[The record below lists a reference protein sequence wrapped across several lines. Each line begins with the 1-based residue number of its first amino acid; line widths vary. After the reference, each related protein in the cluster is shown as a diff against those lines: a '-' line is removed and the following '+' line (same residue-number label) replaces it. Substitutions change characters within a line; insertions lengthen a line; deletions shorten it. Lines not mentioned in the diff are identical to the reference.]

1 MVRHYVGRLALP
13 KSDPTRQGAEAA
25 KHSKAVTIAVVESHR
40 RQPEY
45 IFDLSGGD
53 LSLDFANTISRRVV
67 QERRKDHLTTYDDL
81 VAFARQS
88 KALSVPEAEPLL
100 NYAHHHQEQARAVLQ
115 EALEFREVLYRT
127 FSALAAGSQARP
139 SDVWKINKCAVQAMT
154 HRNLVREDGRYRWHW
169 LWDERKALERL
180 LWPISQS
187 AADLLTSSDLAD
199 VRECDAADCAW
210 LFLDHSRNHSR
221 RWCDMKTCGNRE
233 KARRHYQRGHE

>member
-1 MVRHYVGRLALP
+1 M
-13 KSDPTRQGAEAA
+13 
-25 KHSKAVTIAVVESHR
+25 ESHR

-45 IFDLSGGD
+45 NFDLSGGD
-53 LSLDFANTISRRVV
+53 LSLDFANTVSRRTV
-67 QERRKDHLTTYDDL
+67 QARRRDHLTNYDDL

-88 KALSVPEAEPLL
+88 RALSGPEAEQLL
-100 NYAHHHQEQARAVLQ
+100 NYAHHHQEQARALLQ
-115 EALEFREVLYRT
+115 EALEFREVLYRA

-139 SDVWKINKCAVQAMT
+139 SDLREINNRAVQAMT

-169 LWDERKALERL
+169 RWDKGQVLERL

-187 AADLLTSSDLAD
+187 AADLLTSSDLGD

-233 KARRHYQRGHE
+233 KARRHYQREHE